1 MITLPERNNFL
12 IASSLLSADFARL
25 GQEVKALEE
34 AGADWLHFDVMDG
47 RFVPNISIGIPV
59 LESLRKVTRLPI
71 DVHLMVT
78 DPKKWI
84 EPFAK
89 AGADDITFHIE
100 AEPDPRELLS
110 CIHSFGMKAGIV
122 LNPGTPPEAAKPFL
136 EYCDLILLMTVNPGF
151 GGQGFIFDVVKK
163 IQTLNDWI
171 KEMDIPCELEVDG
184 GVNPETAALCRD
196 AGASVLVA
204 GSSIFRAASQKE
216 MISALR
222 G

>member
-1 MITLPERNNFL
+1 MVK
-12 IASSLLSADFARL
+12 IAPSILSADFAAMGEAVRNISH
-25 GQEVKALEE
+25 
-34 AGADWLHFDVMDG
+34 AGADWIHFDVMDG
-47 RFVPNISIGIPV
+47 HFVPNLTFGPGMCKAVRSYT
-59 LESLRKVTRLPI
+59 ELPI

-122 LNPGTPPEAAKPFL
+122 LNPATSP
-136 EYCDLILLMTVNPGF
+136 
-151 GGQGFIFDVVKK
+151 GGQGFIYDVVKK
-163 IQTLNDWI
+163 IQTLSGWI

-204 GSSIFRAASQKE
+204 GSSIFRAASPKE